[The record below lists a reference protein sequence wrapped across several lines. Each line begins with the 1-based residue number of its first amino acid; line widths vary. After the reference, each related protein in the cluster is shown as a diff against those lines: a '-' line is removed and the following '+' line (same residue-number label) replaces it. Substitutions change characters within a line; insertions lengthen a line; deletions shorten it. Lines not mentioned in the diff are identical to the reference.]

1 MGHHGRVTSTTRTAP
16 ESLDAH
22 LLDLARSALDDELG
36 PGEEPGELL
45 GAQQEDD
52 VAVSVGFAATT
63 PGYSGWVWTVTLA
76 VVEPGHA
83 TVSEVALLPGP
94 DALLPPA
101 WVPWAERIRP
111 GDLGP
116 GDLLPP
122 VEDDPR
128 LVPAYV
134 QSDDPAVEDLAVELG
149 LGRVKVMSR
158 EGRVDLAER
167 LHDGDFGPGS
177 PMALAAPGSCV
188 TCGFYLPLAG
198 SLGLVSG
205 VCGNEWA
212 TADSRLVD
220 AGYGCG
226 AHSDVVVEQFP
237 LAAQTEIAIDELR
250 LEVHPRPPA
259 VDLEVEADAEAVV
272 EAVDEVAGVEDLV
285 DSELA
290 DAPESD
296 SAEAGSDAAGVA
308 TDDGVEAVDAV
319 EGPAAEVDPVRAD
332 SDQDGDSTDNG

>member
-1 MGHHGRVTSTTRTAP
+1 MGHHGRVTSTTQAAL

-22 LLDLARSALDDELG
+22 LLDLARSALSDELG

-45 GAQQEDD
+45 GAQREDD
-52 VAVSVGFAATT
+52 IAVSVGFAATT
-63 PGYSGWVWTVTLA
+63 PGYTGWIWTVTLA

-83 TVSEVALLPGP
+83 TVSEVALIPGP
-94 DALLPPA
+94 EALLPPV

-122 VEDDPR
+122 PEDDPR
-128 LVPAYV
+128 LVPAYI
-134 QSDDPAVEDLAVELG
+134 QSDDPAVEELALELG
-149 LGRVKVMSR
+149 LGRTRVMSR
-158 EGRVDLAER
+158 EGRIDLAER
-167 LHDGDFGPGS
+167 LHDGDFGPSS
-177 PMALAAPGSCV
+177 PMAIAAPGSCIS
-188 TCGFYLPLAG
+188 CGFYLPLAG

-226 AHSDVVVEQFP
+226 AHSDVVVEQIS
-237 LAAQTEIAIDELR
+237 LAATTEIAIDELR
-250 LEVHPRPPA
+250 LEVHPRPTV
-259 VDLEVEADAEAVV
+259 VDLEVDAETDAVV

-285 DSELA
+285 DEIAAAESAIEVAAADRLPVDEAPADDNAVQPPADGVTADGSTTDGSTDGDLA
-290 DAPESD
+290 DR
-296 SAEAGSDAAGVA
+296 G
-308 TDDGVEAVDAV
+308 
-319 EGPAAEVDPVRAD
+319 
-332 SDQDGDSTDNG
+332 